1 MPWMCCPIKDLTCK
15 LRRLSRDNVLSC
27 IRRQPSSL
35 RSLIDTRSHK
45 KSCNGLAKVLQLRVL
60 QLIRGGLEMVA
71 DVITALLPFLDV
83 SAMSDG
89 EILCHILSFEFS
101 SVVVDQ
107 ITQEMCSAKELRRLH
122 GKECHLALK

>member
-1 MPWMCCPIKDLTCK
+1 
-15 LRRLSRDNVLSC
+15 
-27 IRRQPSSL
+27 
-35 RSLIDTRSHK
+35 
-45 KSCNGLAKVLQLRVL
+45 VLQLRVL